1 MVVANSVSNPDLFW
15 ALRGG
20 GGSTF
25 GIVVEATV
33 KAFPSPRMGVIHW
46 WINATNSEEPG
57 QGFWDSAA
65 YLHSQF
71 PDINGKGVQGY
82 YYVYPDAIK
91 GIFLTADEDSGK
103 EKSDAIWNPI
113 LSELSSF
120 PGMANATSEYEEF
133 ATFKEFFDST
143 FGAAECG
150 EEGGHEHMRRLQ
162 KRHGDGAEPMGIAP
176 MDSRLLGA
184 KHLKSPDLAQA
195 LKDAMPQVPDGQLRG
210 HLVGGGKVLDPDDDT
225 SVNPAWRQAYVH
237 LIGTGLGEFT
247 TDSLRTLAPDSG
259 AYVNEVISGDDEL
272 MISRVSANI
281 HVGLC

>member
-1 MVVANSVSNPDLFW
+1 MVVANNVTNPDLFW

-25 GIVVEATV
+25 GIVVESTV
-33 KAFPSPRMGVIHW
+33 KAFPSPKVGVIHW
-46 WINATNSEEPG
+46 WINATNSENPG

-71 PDINGKGVQGY
+71 PDINEKGAQGY

-91 GIFLTADEDSGK
+91 GIFLTGDEDSGK
-103 EKSDAIWNPI
+103 EKADAVWNPI
-113 LSELSSF
+113 LDKLSSF
-120 PGMANATSEYEEF
+120 PGMANATSEYDEY
-133 ATFKEFFDST
+133 ATFKEFFDAT
-143 FGAAECG
+143 FGAIDCG
-150 EEGGHEHMRRLQ
+150 EEGGHDHKRSLQ
-162 KRHGDGAEPMGIAP
+162 KRHGDGAEPMGISP

-210 HLVGGGKVLDPDDDT
+210 HLVGGGKVFNPDDDT

-247 TDSLRTLAPDSG
+247 VDSLRTLAPDSG
-259 AYVNEVISGDDEL
+259 AYVNEVRSKG
-272 MISRVSANI
+272 
-281 HVGLC
+281 